1 MDLII
6 GPMFSSQ
13 RSITGLNDPPAVF
26 ARQEILVIR
35 QMFGM
40 GGQAGE

>member
-13 RSITGLNDPPAVF
+13 WSIKGLHDPPAVF

-35 QMFGM
+35 QIFGI
-40 GGQAGE
+40 GGQARK

>member
-6 GPMFSSQ
+6 EPMFSSQ
-13 RSITGLNDPPAVF
+13 WKINGLHDPPAVF
-26 ARQEILVIR
+26 AGQEILVIR

-40 GGQAGE
+40 SGQA